1 MDFQEER
8 SSQYRRVFLP
18 PRSEYRFELEP
29 QERLSIRLVQNGT
42 QAGEEPDAEIFG
54 AELVVG
60 TQERWYPFA
69 DEAKAAVSSW
79 KGAEI
84 EIAGSASTE
93 YLADEPSPVY
103 TAYSNLHLLLEQRR
117 IQARKALRADAKLLS
132 ALAGSVLDPSYI
144 APRTPHQSTDTDIET
159 ESESETETQS
169 DPSGSAASTVYRSEG
184 QGPRVMV
191 LGPESAGKTSLV
203 KLLANYALRSPAVA
217 SLGKG
222 EAGKVAES
230 LRTGG
235 DGIIYPNMQANLS
248 EEAKK
253 EKRQEEKR
261 SDITGWWPVVVNL
274 DPSDGAPPLPCCLSA
289 LPLSP
294 LPLASLPSPSPAF
307 PFGTNTA
314 TTGAIPPGTSTA
326 HGVAPLSLWLGKEN
340 VRENERH
347 FRRVVDWLAEG
358 VERRLARDFRSRM
371 SGLLIDTPGVIT
383 SDARNKYAFLQHC
396 IKAFKID
403 TIVILGHEK
412 LNLEMTKIFGSAT
425 ETARIPGSGGKRLPR
440 ANVVKLPKSGG
451 VVELDET
458 YRSRLKALQVKT
470 YFYGGSNPSSSSEG
484 GVPKAVLPGHSDPL
498 GGIPS
503 LSPYSTTI
511 PFDLLEI
518 YKVGQESLAPS
529 SALPIGASRTVTE
542 TQLVKL
548 DPTNSA
554 ADQTSLLHSVLALIQ
569 PPRGGGGAGQPDSS
583 SNPTD
588 DEIIGAPILGF
599 VHVADIDTIRK
610 KITLLSPSTGRLPSK
625 TAILGSLDWQDV

>member
-1 MDFQEER
+1 MDGQAES

-29 QERLSIRLVQNGT
+29 QERLSIRLVQNRT

-54 AELVVG
+54 AELVGG
-60 TQERWYPFA
+60 TQERWYPFG

-79 KGAEI
+79 RGAEI

-103 TAYSNLHLLLEQRR
+103 TSYANLHLLLERKR
-117 IQARKALRADAKLLS
+117 IEARKALRADPKLLS
-132 ALAGSVLDPSYI
+132 TLAGSVLDPSYI
-144 APRTPHQSTDTDIET
+144 APRTTDPSTET
-159 ESESETETQS
+159 ES
-169 DPSGSAASTVYRSEG
+169 DPSGTAASTVYRPEG

-203 KLLANYALRSPAVA
+203 KFLANLALRAPAVA

-235 DGIIYPNMQANLS
+235 DGIIYPNMDANLS

-253 EKRQEEKR
+253 AKREEEKR

-294 LPLASLPSPSPAF
+294 LPLASLPSPSPVF
-307 PFGTNTA
+307 PYGTNTG

-371 SGLLIDTPGVIT
+371 SGLIIDTPGVIT
-383 SDARNKYAFLQHC
+383 SDARNKYAFIQHC
-396 IKAFKID
+396 VKAFKID
-403 TIVILGHEK
+403 TIVVLGHEK
-412 LNLEMTKIFGSAT
+412 LNLEMAKIFGSVT
-425 ETARIPGSGGKRLPR
+425 ETAEIPGSGGKRLPR
-440 ANVVKLPKSGG
+440 INVIKIPKSGG

-470 YFYGGSNPSSSSEG
+470 YFYGGSNPSSATEG
-484 GVPKAVLPGHSDPL
+484 GVPKSVLPGHSDPL

-554 ADQTSLLHSVLALIQ
+554 ADQSSLLHSVLALIQ

-583 SNPTD
+583 TNPTD

-599 VHVADIDTIRK
+599 VHVADIDTARK
-610 KITLLSPSTGRLPSK
+610 KITVLSPSTGRLPSK

>member
-1 MDFQEER
+1 MDGQAEG
-8 SSQYRRVFLP
+8 SSQYRRVYLP

-29 QERLSIRLVQNGT
+29 HERISIRLVQNRTPSG
-42 QAGEEPDAEIFG
+42 QEPDAEIFG
-54 AELVVG
+54 AELVG
-60 TQERWYPFA
+60 GSQERWYPFG

-79 KGAEI
+79 KGAEL
-84 EIAGSASTE
+84 EIAGTASTE

-103 TAYSNLHLLLEQRR
+103 TAYSNLHLYLERRR
-117 IQARKALRADAKLLS
+117 IQARQALRADAKLLTT
-132 ALAGSVLDPSYI
+132 LAGSVLDPSYV
-144 APRTPHQSTDTDIET
+144 APRTTDQSTDTE
-159 ESESETETQS
+159 S
-169 DPSGSAASTVYRSEG
+169 DPTGTAATTVYRPEG

-191 LGPESAGKTSLV
+191 LGPESAGKTSLI
-203 KLLANYALRSPAVA
+203 KFLANYALRSPAVA

-230 LRTGG
+230 LRQGG
-235 DGIIYPNMQANLS
+235 DGIIYPDMESHLS
-248 EEAKK
+248 EEARKA
-253 EKRQEEKR
+253 KREEEKR

-383 SDARNKYAFLQHC
+383 ADARTKYAFIQHC
-396 IKAFKID
+396 IKAFKVD
-403 TIVILGHEK
+403 TLVVLGHEK
-412 LNLEMTKIFGSAT
+412 LNLEMTKMFG
-425 ETARIPGSGGKRLPR
+425 TAADTAEIPGSGGQRLPR
-440 ANVVKLPKSGG
+440 VSVIKLPKSGG

-458 YRSRLKALQVKT
+458 YRSRLEALQVKT
-470 YFYGGSNPSSSSEG
+470 YFYGGSAHKAVSQEG
-484 GVPKAVLPGHSDPL
+484 GVPKMVLPGHADPL
-498 GGIPS
+498 GGVPS

-518 YKVGQESLAPS
+518 YKIGQESLAPS

-583 SNPTD
+583 TNPTD

-599 VHVADIDTIRK
+599 VHVADIDTVRK
-610 KITLLSPSTGRLPSK
+610 KITVLSPSAGRLPSK
-625 TAILGSLDWQDV
+625 TAIIGSLDWQDV

>member
-1 MDFQEER
+1 MNGNAEG
-8 SSQYRRVFLP
+8 SAQYRRVFLP

-29 QERLSIRLVQNGT
+29 HERLSIRLVQNRLQT
-42 QAGEEPDAEIFG
+42 GEEPDAEIFG
-54 AELVVG
+54 AELVG
-60 TQERWYPFA
+60 GSQERWYPFG

-79 KGAEI
+79 RGAEI

-103 TAYSNLHLLLEQRR
+103 TAYSNLHLYLERKR
-117 IQARKALRADAKLLS
+117 ILARQALRADAKLLS
-132 ALAGSVLDPSYI
+132 TLAGSVLDPSYI
-144 APRTPHQSTDTDIET
+144 APRNTDPNTET
-159 ESESETETQS
+159 ES
-169 DPSGSAASTVYRSEG
+169 DPSGTAASTVYRPEG

-191 LGPESAGKTSLV
+191 LGPESAGKSSLV
-203 KLLANYALRSPAVA
+203 KFLANYALRSPAVA

-230 LRTGG
+230 LRSGG
-235 DGIIYPNMQANLS
+235 DGIIYPNMEANLS

-253 EKRQEEKR
+253 EKREEAKK

-307 PFGTNTA
+307 AFGTNTS

-326 HGVAPLSLWLGKEN
+326 HGVAPLSLWLGREN

-371 SGLLIDTPGVIT
+371 SGLIIDTPGVVT
-383 SDARNKYAFLQHC
+383 ADARNKYAFIQHC
-396 IKAFKID
+396 VKAFKID
-403 TIVILGHEK
+403 TIVVLGHEK
-412 LNLEMTKIFGSAT
+412 LNLEMTKLFGASG
-425 ETARIPGSGGKRLPR
+425 ETAEIPGSAGAQRLPQV
-440 ANVVKLPKSGG
+440 NVIKLPKSGG

-458 YRSRLKALQVKT
+458 YRARLKALQVKT
-470 YFYGGSNPSSSSEG
+470 YFYGGSSVGSGSTAEG
-484 GVPKAVLPGHSDPL
+484 GVPNVVLPGHADPL
-498 GGIPS
+498 GGVPS

-518 YKVGQESLAPS
+518 YRVGQESLAPS

-542 TQLVKL
+542 TQLVKM

-583 SNPTD
+583 TNPTD

-599 VHVADIDTIRK
+599 VHV
-610 KITLLSPSTGRLPSK
+610 
-625 TAILGSLDWQDV
+625 

>member
-1 MDFQEER
+1 MDGQAEG
-8 SSQYRRVFLP
+8 SQKYRRIFLP

-29 QERLSIRLVQNGT
+29 HERLSIRLVQSRT

-54 AELVVG
+54 AELVG
-60 TQERWYPFA
+60 GAQERWYPFG

-79 KGAEI
+79 RGAEI

-103 TAYSNLHLLLEQRR
+103 TAYSNLHLYLERKR
-117 IQARKALRADAKLLS
+117 IEARQALRADAKLLS
-132 ALAGSVLDPSYI
+132 TLASNVMDSSYI
-144 APRTPHQSTDTDIET
+144 APRTTDQSTET
-159 ESESETETQS
+159 EF
-169 DPSGSAASTVYRSEG
+169 DPSGTAATTVYRPEG

-191 LGPESAGKTSLV
+191 LGPESAGKSSLI
-203 KLLANYALRSPAVA
+203 KFLANYALRSPAVA
-217 SLGKG
+217 NLGKG

-235 DGIIYPNMQANLS
+235 DGIIFPNMEANLS

-253 EKRQEEKR
+253 AKREEEKR

-294 LPLASLPSPSPAF
+294 LPLASLPSPGPAF
-307 PFGTNTA
+307 PFGTNTG

-371 SGLLIDTPGVIT
+371 SGLLVDTPGVIT
-383 SDARNKYAFLQHC
+383 SDARTKYAFIQHC
-396 IKAFKID
+396 VKAFKID
-403 TIVILGHEK
+403 TIVVLGHEK
-412 LNLEMTKIFGSAT
+412 LNLEMTKIFGNP
-425 ETARIPGSGGKRLPR
+425 TAELLDVPGSQGQRLPR
-440 ANVVKLPKSGG
+440 INVIKLPKSGG

-470 YFYGGSNPSSSSEG
+470 YFYGGSNPSTGEG
-484 GVPKAVLPGHSDPL
+484 GVPKQVLPGHSDPL
-498 GGIPS
+498 GGVPS

-554 ADQTSLLHSVLALIQ
+554 ADQTSLLHSVLALVQ

-583 SNPTD
+583 TNPTD

-599 VHVADIDTIRK
+599 VHVADIDTVRR
-610 KITLLSPSTGRLPSK
+610 KITVLSPSTGRLPSK

>member
-1 MDFQEER
+1 MDGQAES
-8 SSQYRRVFLP
+8 SSQYRRIFLA

-29 QERLSIRLVQNGT
+29 QEKLSIRLVQTRTQNGD
-42 QAGEEPDAEIFG
+42 EPDAEIFG
-54 AELVVG
+54 AELVGG
-60 TQERWYPFA
+60 TQERWYPFG

-79 KGAEI
+79 RGAEI

-103 TAYSNLHLLLEQRR
+103 TAYSNLHLYLERR
-117 IQARKALRADAKLLS
+117 RLEARQALRADAKLLS
-132 ALAGSVLDPSYI
+132 TLAGSVLDPSYI
-144 APRTPHQSTDTDIET
+144 APRTTDPNTET
-159 ESESETETQS
+159 ES
-169 DPSGSAASTVYRSEG
+169 DPSGTAAATVYRPEG
-184 QGPRVMV
+184 QGPRVIV

-203 KLLANYALRSPAVA
+203 KFLANYALRSPAVA
-217 SLGKG
+217 NLGKG
-222 EAGKVAES
+222 EAGKVAQS

-235 DGIIYPNMQANLS
+235 DGIIYPNMDSNLS

-253 EKRQEEKR
+253 EKREEEKR

-307 PFGTNTA
+307 PFGTNTG

-340 VRENERH
+340 VRENEMH

-383 SDARNKYAFLQHC
+383 SDARNKYAFIQHC
-396 IKAFKID
+396 VKAFKID
-403 TIVILGHEK
+403 TIVVLGHEK
-412 LNLEMTKIFGSAT
+412 LNLEMTKMFGSAA
-425 ETARIPGSGGKRLPR
+425 ETAEIPGSSGLKLPR
-440 ANVVKLPKSGG
+440 VNVIKLPKSGG

-470 YFYGGSNPSSSSEG
+470 YFYGGSTAGGKGANSHEG
-484 GVPKAVLPGHSDPL
+484 ALPKVVLPGHADPL
-498 GGIPS
+498 GGVPS

-548 DPTNSA
+548 DPVNSA

-583 SNPTD
+583 TNPTD

-599 VHVADIDTIRK
+599 VHV
-610 KITLLSPSTGRLPSK
+610 
-625 TAILGSLDWQDV
+625 

>member
-1 MDFQEER
+1 MDGQAEG
-8 SSQYRRVFLP
+8 SSQYRRVHLP

-29 QERLSIRLVQNGT
+29 HERLSIRLVQGRT
-42 QAGEEPDAEIFG
+42 QSGEDPDAEIFG
-54 AELVVG
+54 AELVG
-60 TQERWYPFA
+60 GSQERWYPFG

-79 KGAEI
+79 RGAEI
-84 EIAGSASTE
+84 EVAGSASTE
-93 YLADEPSPVY
+93 YLAEEPSPVY
-103 TAYSNLHLLLEQRR
+103 TAYSNLHLYLERKR
-117 IQARKALRADAKLLS
+117 IQARQALRADAKLLTT
-132 ALAGSVLDPSYI
+132 LASSVLDPSYI
-144 APRTPHQSTDTDIET
+144 APRTTDPNTET
-159 ESESETETQS
+159 ES
-169 DPSGSAASTVYRSEG
+169 DPSGTAAATVYRPEG
-184 QGPRVMV
+184 QGPRVMI

-222 EAGKVAES
+222 EAAKVAES

-235 DGIIYPNMQANLS
+235 DGIIYPNMEDNLS

-253 EKRQEEKR
+253 QKREEEKR

-294 LPLASLPSPSPAF
+294 LPLASLPSASPAYA
-307 PFGTNTA
+307 FGTNTS

-358 VERRLARDFRSRM
+358 VERRFARDFRSRM
-371 SGLLIDTPGVIT
+371 SGLIIDTPGVIT
-383 SDARNKYAFLQHC
+383 ADARNKYAFIQHC
-396 IKAFKID
+396 VKAFKVD
-403 TIVILGHEK
+403 TIVVLGHEK
-412 LNLEMTKIFGSAT
+412 LNLEMTKLFASPAVT
-425 ETARIPGSGGKRLPR
+425 TVETAEIPGSAGQRLPR
-440 ANVVKLPKSGG
+440 VNVIKLPKSGG

-470 YFYGGSNPSSSSEG
+470 YFYGGSTSGSANTDG
-484 GVPKAVLPGHSDPL
+484 GVPKPVLPGHSDPL
-498 GGIPS
+498 GGVPS

-583 SNPTD
+583 TNPTD

-599 VHVADIDTIRK
+599 VHVADIDTVRK
-610 KITLLSPSTGRLPSK
+610 KITVLSPSAGRLPSK
-625 TAILGSLDWQDV
+625 TAIIGSLDWQDV

>member
-1 MDFQEER
+1 MDGQAEG
-8 SSQYRRVFLP
+8 SSQHRRVFLP

-29 QERLSIRLVQNGT
+29 HERLSIRLVQNRT
-42 QAGEEPDAEIFG
+42 QSGDEPDAEIFG
-54 AELVVG
+54 AELVGG
-60 TQERWYPFA
+60 TQERWYPFG

-79 KGAEI
+79 RGAEI

-103 TAYSNLHLLLEQRR
+103 TAYSNLHLYLERKR
-117 IQARKALRADAKLLS
+117 ILARQALRADAKLLS
-132 ALAGSVLDPSYI
+132 TLAGSVLDPSYI
-144 APRTPHQSTDTDIET
+144 APRTTDPNTET
-159 ESESETETQS
+159 ES
-169 DPSGSAASTVYRSEG
+169 DPSGTAASTVYRPEG

-203 KLLANYALRSPAVA
+203 KFLANYALRSPAVA

-230 LRTGG
+230 LRSGG
-235 DGIIYPNMQANLS
+235 DGIIYPNMEANLS

-253 EKRQEEKR
+253 EKREEAKK

-307 PFGTNTA
+307 AFGTNTS

-340 VRENERH
+340 VRDNERH

-371 SGLLIDTPGVIT
+371 SGLIIDTPGVVT
-383 SDARNKYAFLQHC
+383 ADARTKYAFVQHC
-396 IKAFKID
+396 VKAFKVD
-403 TIVILGHEK
+403 TIVVLGHEK
-412 LNLEMTKIFGSAT
+412 LNLEMTKLFGSAA
-425 ETARIPGSGGKRLPR
+425 ETAEIPGSAGAQRLPR
-440 ANVVKLPKSGG
+440 VNVIKLPKSGG

-458 YRSRLKALQVKT
+458 YRARLKALQVKT
-470 YFYGGSNPSSSSEG
+470 YFYGGSSVGGAAAQEG
-484 GVPKAVLPGHSDPL
+484 GVPKVVLPGHADPL
-498 GGIPS
+498 GGVPS

-518 YKVGQESLAPS
+518 YRVGQESLAPS

-542 TQLVKL
+542 TQLVKM

-583 SNPTD
+583 TNPTD

-599 VHVADIDTIRK
+599 VHVADIDTVRK
-610 KITLLSPSTGRLPSK
+610 KITVLSPSTGRLPSK
-625 TAILGSLDWQDV
+625 TAILGTLDWQDV

>member
-1 MDFQEER
+1 MESQAES
-8 SSQYRRVFLP
+8 SSQYRRVHLP

-29 QERLSIRLVQNGT
+29 HEKLSIRLVQGRT
-42 QAGEEPDAEIFG
+42 QSGEEPDAEIFG
-54 AELVVG
+54 AELVGG
-60 TQERWYPFA
+60 TQERWYPFG

-79 KGAEI
+79 RGAEI

-103 TAYSNLHLLLEQRR
+103 TAYSNLHLYLERQR
-117 IQARKALRADAKLLS
+117 IQARQALRTDAKLLS
-132 ALAGSVLDPSYI
+132 TLAGSVLDPSYI
-144 APRTPHQSTDTDIET
+144 APRTTDQSTET
-159 ESESETETQS
+159 ES
-169 DPSGSAASTVYRSEG
+169 DPSGTAASTVYRSEG

-203 KLLANYALRSPAVA
+203 KFLANYALRSPAVA

-235 DGIIYPNMQANLS
+235 DGIIYPNMEANLS

-253 EKRQEEKR
+253 EKREEEKR

-294 LPLASLPSPSPAF
+294 LPLASLPSASPAF
-307 PFGTNTA
+307 PLGTNTS

-340 VRENERH
+340 VRDNERH

-371 SGLLIDTPGVIT
+371 SGLVIDTPGVIT
-383 SDARNKYAFLQHC
+383 ADARSKYAFIQHC
-396 IKAFKID
+396 VKAFKVD
-403 TIVILGHEK
+403 TIVVLGHEK
-412 LNLEMTKIFGSAT
+412 LNLEMTKLFASPAAT
-425 ETARIPGSGGKRLPR
+425 AQTAEIPGSAGQRLPR
-440 ANVVKLPKSGG
+440 VNVIKLPKSGG
-451 VVELDET
+451 VVELDDT

-470 YFYGGSNPSSSSEG
+470 YFYGGTSSAGGNTES

-498 GGIPS
+498 GGVPS

-518 YKVGQESLAPS
+518 YKIGQESLAPS
-529 SALPIGASRTVTE
+529 SALPIGASRTITE

-583 SNPTD
+583 TNPTD

-599 VHVADIDTIRK
+599 VHVADIDTVRK
-610 KITLLSPSTGRLPSK
+610 KITVLSPSAGRLPSK
-625 TAILGSLDWQDV
+625 TAIIGSLDWQDV

>member
-1 MDFQEER
+1 MDGQAEG
-8 SSQYRRVFLP
+8 SSQHRRVFLP

-29 QERLSIRLVQNGT
+29 HERLSIRLVQGRT
-42 QAGEEPDAEIFG
+42 QTGEEPDAEIFG
-54 AELVVG
+54 AELVG
-60 TQERWYPFA
+60 GSQERWYPFG

-79 KGAEI
+79 RGAEI

-103 TAYSNLHLLLEQRR
+103 TAYSNLHLYLERKR
-117 IQARKALRADAKLLS
+117 IEARQALRADAKLLS
-132 ALAGSVLDPSYI
+132 TLAGSVLDPSYI
-144 APRTPHQSTDTDIET
+144 APRTTDPNTET
-159 ESESETETQS
+159 ES
-169 DPSGSAASTVYRSEG
+169 DPSGTAASTVYRPHG

-191 LGPESAGKTSLV
+191 LGPESAGKTSLI
-203 KLLANYALRSPAVA
+203 KFLANYALRSPAVA

-235 DGIIYPNMQANLS
+235 DGIIYPNMDANLS

-253 EKRQEEKR
+253 EKREEEKR

-307 PFGTNTA
+307 PFGTNTS

-326 HGVAPLSLWLGKEN
+326 HGVAPLSLWLGKES
-340 VRENERH
+340 VRDNERH

-383 SDARNKYAFLQHC
+383 ADARNKYAFIQHC
-396 IKAFKID
+396 VKAFKVD
-403 TIVILGHEK
+403 TIVVLGHEK
-412 LNLEMTKIFGSAT
+412 LNLEMTKIFGGNANAI
-425 ETARIPGSGGKRLPR
+425 EIPGSEGQKLPR
-440 ANVVKLPKSGG
+440 VNVIKLPKSGG

-458 YRSRLKALQVKT
+458 YRARLKALQVKT
-470 YFYGGSNPSSSSEG
+470 YFYGGSSVGGNQD
-484 GVPKAVLPGHSDPL
+484 GVPKTVLPGHADPL
-498 GGIPS
+498 GGVPS

-583 SNPTD
+583 TNPTD

-599 VHVADIDTIRK
+599 VHVADIDTVRK
-610 KITLLSPSTGRLPSK
+610 KITVLSPSTGRLPSK

>member
-1 MDFQEER
+1 MDGQAER
-8 SSQYRRVFLP
+8 STQHRRVFLP

-29 QERLSIRLVQNGT
+29 HERLSIRLVQSRT

-54 AELVVG
+54 AELVG
-60 TQERWYPFA
+60 STQERWYPFG

-79 KGAEI
+79 RGAEI

-103 TAYSNLHLLLEQRR
+103 TAYSNLHLYLERKR
-117 IQARKALRADAKLLS
+117 ILARQALRGDAKLLS
-132 ALAGSVLDPSYI
+132 SLAGSVLDPSYI
-144 APRTPHQSTDTDIET
+144 APRTTDPSTET
-159 ESESETETQS
+159 ES
-169 DPSGSAASTVYRSEG
+169 DPSGTAASTVYRPEG

-203 KLLANYALRSPAVA
+203 KFLANYALRSPAVA

-230 LRTGG
+230 LRSGG
-235 DGIIYPNMQANLS
+235 DGIIYPNMEANLS

-253 EKRQEEKR
+253 EKREEQKK
-261 SDITGWWPVVVNL
+261 SDITG
-274 DPSDGAPPLPCCLSA
+274 C
-289 LPLSP
+289 
-294 LPLASLPSPSPAF
+294 
-307 PFGTNTA
+307 

-371 SGLLIDTPGVIT
+371 SGLIIDTPGVIT
-383 SDARNKYAFLQHC
+383 SDARNKYAFIQHC
-396 IKAFKID
+396 VKAFKID
-403 TIVILGHEK
+403 TIVVLGHEK
-412 LNLEMTKIFGSAT
+412 LNLEMTKLFASVA
-425 ETARIPGSGGKRLPR
+425 ETSEIPGSAGQKLPR
-440 ANVVKLPKSGG
+440 VNVIKLPKSGG

-470 YFYGGSNPSSSSEG
+470 YFYGGSSVGSATAEG
-484 GVPKAVLPGHSDPL
+484 GVLKTVLPGHADPL

-583 SNPTD
+583 TNPTD

-599 VHVADIDTIRK
+599 VHVADIDTVRK
-610 KITLLSPSTGRLPSK
+610 KITVLSPSTRRLPSK

>member
-1 MDFQEER
+1 MDGQAEG
-8 SSQYRRVFLP
+8 SSHRRVFLP

-29 QERLSIRLVQNGT
+29 HERLSIRLVPSPT
-42 QAGEEPDAEIFG
+42 QTGEEPDAEIFG
-54 AELVVG
+54 AELVSG
-60 TQERWYPFA
+60 TQERWYPFG

-79 KGAEI
+79 RGAEI
-84 EIAGSASTE
+84 EIAGTASTE

-103 TAYSNLHLLLEQRR
+103 TAYSNLHLYLERRR
-117 IQARKALRADAKLLS
+117 IEARQALRADAKLLS
-132 ALAGSVLDPSYI
+132 TLAGSVLDPSYV
-144 APRTPHQSTDTDIET
+144 APRTTDPGAEAED
-159 ESESETETQS
+159 SET
-169 DPSGSAASTVYRSEG
+169 ASTVYRPEG

-191 LGPESAGKTSLV
+191 LGPESAGKTSLI
-203 KLLANYALRSPAVA
+203 KFLANYALRSPAVA

-222 EAGKVAES
+222 EAGRVAES

-235 DGIIYPNMQANLS
+235 DGIIYPNMDANLS
-248 EEAKK
+248 EEARK
-253 EKRQEEKR
+253 EKREEEKR
-261 SDITGWWPVVVNL
+261 SDITGWWPTVVNL

-307 PFGTNTA
+307 PFGTNTS

-326 HGVAPLSLWLGKEN
+326 HPVAPLSLWLGKQN
-340 VRENERH
+340 VRDNERH

-358 VERRLARDFRSRM
+358 VERRLSRDFRSRM
-371 SGLLIDTPGVIT
+371 SGLLIDTPGVVT
-383 SDARNKYAFLQHC
+383 ADARTKYAFLQHC
-396 IKAFKID
+396 IRAFKVD
-403 TIVILGHEK
+403 TIVVLGHEK
-412 LNLEMTKIFGSAT
+412 LNLEMTKLFA
-425 ETARIPGSGGKRLPR
+425 GSGV
-440 ANVVKLPKSGG
+440 NVIKLPKSGG

-458 YRSRLKALQVKT
+458 YRARLKALQVKT
-470 YFYGGSNPSSSSEG
+470 YFYGGSSAG
-484 GVPKAVLPGHSDPL
+484 GNQDGMPRSVLPGHADPL
-498 GGIPS
+498 GGVPS

-542 TQLVKL
+542 TQLVKM

-583 SNPTD
+583 TNPTD

-599 VHVADIDTIRK
+599 VHVADIDTVRK
-610 KITLLSPSTGRLPSK
+610 KITVLSPSTGRLPSK
-625 TAILGSLDWQDV
+625 TAILGALDWQDV

>member
-1 MDFQEER
+1 MDSQAGS

-29 QERLSIRLVQNGT
+29 HEKLSIRLLPTRTENN
-42 QAGEEPDAEIFG
+42 EDPDAEIFG
-54 AELVVG
+54 AELVGG
-60 TQERWYPFA
+60 TQERWYPFG
-69 DEAKAAVSSW
+69 DEAKAAISSW
-79 KGAEI
+79 RGAEI
-84 EIAGSASTE
+84 ELAGSASTE

-103 TAYSNLHLLLEQRR
+103 TAYSNLHLYLERKR
-117 IQARKALRADAKLLS
+117 IEARQALRADAKLLS
-132 ALAGSVLDPSYI
+132 TLAGSVLDPSYI
-144 APRTPHQSTDTDIET
+144 APRTTDPSTDTE
-159 ESESETETQS
+159 S
-169 DPSGSAASTVYRSEG
+169 DPSGTAASTVYRPEG

-203 KLLANYALRSPAVA
+203 KFLANYALRSPAVA

-230 LRTGG
+230 LRMGG
-235 DGIIYPNMQANLS
+235 DGIIYPNMESNLS

-253 EKRQEEKR
+253 AKREEEKR
-261 SDITGWWPVVVNL
+261 SEITGWWPVVVNL

-307 PFGTNTA
+307 PFGTNTG

-383 SDARNKYAFLQHC
+383 ADARNKYAYLQHC

-403 TIVILGHEK
+403 TIVVLGHEK
-412 LNLEMTKIFGSAT
+412 LNLEMTKLFGNPSAD
-425 ETARIPGSGGKRLPR
+425 TAEIPGSGGKKLPR
-440 ANVVKLPKSGG
+440 INVIKLPKSGG

-470 YFYGGSNPSSSSEG
+470 YFYGGSSTSSKTQAQQEG
-484 GVPKAVLPGHSDPL
+484 GMPKPVLPGHSDPL
-498 GGIPS
+498 GGVPS

-554 ADQTSLLHSVLALIQ
+554 ADQTTLLHSVLALIQ

-583 SNPTD
+583 TNPTD
-588 DEIIGAPILGF
+588 DEIIGSPILGF
-599 VHVADIDTIRK
+599 VHV
-610 KITLLSPSTGRLPSK
+610 
-625 TAILGSLDWQDV
+625 

>member
-1 MDFQEER
+1 MDGQAES

-29 QERLSIRLVQNGT
+29 QERLSIRLVQNRT

-54 AELVVG
+54 AELVG
-60 TQERWYPFA
+60 GSQERWYPFG

-79 KGAEI
+79 RGAEI

-103 TAYSNLHLLLEQRR
+103 TAYSNLHLALERKR
-117 IQARKALRADAKLLS
+117 IEARQALRADAKLLS
-132 ALAGSVLDPSYI
+132 TLAGSVLDPSYI
-144 APRTPHQSTDTDIET
+144 APRTTDPNTET
-159 ESESETETQS
+159 ES
-169 DPSGSAASTVYRSEG
+169 DPSGTAASTVYRPEG

-235 DGIIYPNMQANLS
+235 DGIIYPNMEANLS

-253 EKRQEEKR
+253 AKREEEKR

-307 PFGTNTA
+307 PFGTNTG

-383 SDARNKYAFLQHC
+383 SDARNKYAFIQHC
-396 IKAFKID
+396 VKAFKID
-403 TIVILGHEK
+403 TIVVLGHEK
-412 LNLEMTKIFGSAT
+412 LNVEMSKIFGAVS
-425 ETARIPGSGGKRLPR
+425 ETAEIPGSGGKRLPR
-440 ANVVKLPKSGG
+440 VNVIKHSKSGG

-470 YFYGGSNPSSSSEG
+470 YFYGGSNPSSAAEG
-484 GVPKAVLPGHSDPL
+484 GVPKVVLPGHSDPL

-554 ADQTSLLHSVLALIQ
+554 ADQSSLLHSVLALIQ
-569 PPRGGGGAGQPDSS
+569 PSRGGGGAGQPDSS
-583 SNPTD
+583 TNPTD

-599 VHVADIDTIRK
+599 IHVADIDTVRK
-610 KITLLSPSTGRLPSK
+610 KITVLSPSTGRLPSK

>member
-1 MDFQEER
+1 MNGNAEG
-8 SSQYRRVFLP
+8 SAQYRRVFLP

-29 QERLSIRLVQNGT
+29 HERLSIRLVQNRLQT
-42 QAGEEPDAEIFG
+42 GEEPDAEIFG
-54 AELVVG
+54 AELVG
-60 TQERWYPFA
+60 GSQERWYPFG

-79 KGAEI
+79 RGAEI

-103 TAYSNLHLLLEQRR
+103 TAYSNLHLYLERKR
-117 IQARKALRADAKLLS
+117 ILARQALRADAKLLS
-132 ALAGSVLDPSYI
+132 TLAGSVLDPSYI
-144 APRTPHQSTDTDIET
+144 APRNTDPNTET
-159 ESESETETQS
+159 ES
-169 DPSGSAASTVYRSEG
+169 DPSGTAASTVYRPEG

-191 LGPESAGKTSLV
+191 LGPESAGKSSLV
-203 KLLANYALRSPAVA
+203 KFLANYALRSPAVA

-230 LRTGG
+230 LRSGR
-235 DGIIYPNMQANLS
+235 DGIIYPNMEANLS

-253 EKRQEEKR
+253 EKREEAKK

-307 PFGTNTA
+307 AFGTNTS

-326 HGVAPLSLWLGKEN
+326 HGVAPLSLWLGREN

-371 SGLLIDTPGVIT
+371 SGLIIDTPGVVT
-383 SDARNKYAFLQHC
+383 ADARNKYAFIQHC
-396 IKAFKID
+396 VKAFKID
-403 TIVILGHEK
+403 TIVVLGHEK
-412 LNLEMTKIFGSAT
+412 LNLEMTKLFGASG
-425 ETARIPGSGGKRLPR
+425 ETAEIPGSAGAQRLPQV
-440 ANVVKLPKSGG
+440 NVIKLPKSGG

-458 YRSRLKALQVKT
+458 YRARLKALQVKT
-470 YFYGGSNPSSSSEG
+470 YFYGGSSVGSGSTAEG
-484 GVPKAVLPGHSDPL
+484 GVPNVVLPGHADPL
-498 GGIPS
+498 GGVPS

-518 YKVGQESLAPS
+518 YRVGQESLAPS

-542 TQLVKL
+542 TQLVKM

-583 SNPTD
+583 TNPTD

-599 VHVADIDTIRK
+599 VHVADIDTVRK
-610 KITLLSPSTGRLPSK
+610 KITVLSPSTGRLPSK
-625 TAILGSLDWQDV
+625 TAILGTLDWQDV

>member
-1 MDFQEER
+1 MDGQAER
-8 SSQYRRVFLP
+8 STQHRRVFLP

-29 QERLSIRLVQNGT
+29 HERLSIRLVQSRT

-54 AELVVG
+54 AELVG
-60 TQERWYPFA
+60 STQERWYPFG

-79 KGAEI
+79 RGAEI

-103 TAYSNLHLLLEQRR
+103 TAYSNLHLYLERKR
-117 IQARKALRADAKLLS
+117 ILARQALRGDAKLLS
-132 ALAGSVLDPSYI
+132 SLAGSVLDPSYI
-144 APRTPHQSTDTDIET
+144 APRTTDPSTET
-159 ESESETETQS
+159 ES
-169 DPSGSAASTVYRSEG
+169 DPSGTAASTVYRPEG

-203 KLLANYALRSPAVA
+203 KFLANYALRSPAVA

-230 LRTGG
+230 LRSGG
-235 DGIIYPNMQANLS
+235 DGIIYPNMEANLS

-253 EKRQEEKR
+253 EKREEQKK

-307 PFGTNTA
+307 AFGTNTS

-371 SGLLIDTPGVIT
+371 SGLIIDTPGVIT
-383 SDARNKYAFLQHC
+383 SDARNKYAFIQHC
-396 IKAFKID
+396 VKAFKID
-403 TIVILGHEK
+403 TIVVLGHEK
-412 LNLEMTKIFGSAT
+412 LNLEMTKLFASVA
-425 ETARIPGSGGKRLPR
+425 ETSEIPGSAGQKLPR
-440 ANVVKLPKSGG
+440 VNVIKLPKSGG

-470 YFYGGSNPSSSSEG
+470 YFYGGSSVGSATAEG
-484 GVPKAVLPGHSDPL
+484 GVLKTVLPGHADPL

-583 SNPTD
+583 TNPTD

-599 VHVADIDTIRK
+599 VHVADIDTVRK
-610 KITLLSPSTGRLPSK
+610 KITVLSPSTRRLPSK